1 MTKEQAKLEWERVCY
16 AMLRGTWQGSEAD
29 AMARIRE
36 MKAIINEDE
45 SNGLCRIGSCQGL

>member
-1 MTKEQAKLEWERVCY
+1 MTKEQAKLEWERVCH
-16 AMLRGTWQGSEAD
+16 AMLKGTWQGSEAQ

-45 SNGLCRIGSCQGL
+45 SNGLCRI